1 MKIKTKSND
10 DLLFE
15 KILTMSNEVILIKF
29 EKWLYNSTNKINTV

>member
-1 MKIKTKSND
+1 MKIKTKLND

-29 EKWLYNSTNKINTV
+29 EKCLYNSTNKINTI